1 MRTTIEMPDDLLA
14 EAKSRAAV
22 DGISLKTFF
31 LQAVAQRLSPE
42 KTRVRR
48 PPPAIGNPDARPIG
62 VLTPE
67 QIDEAMFG

>member
-1 MRTTIEMPDDLLA
+1 MDV
-14 EAKSRAAV
+14 S
-22 DGISLKTFF
+22 SLKTFF
-31 LQAVAQRLSPE
+31 LQAVAQRLNPE
-42 KTRVRR
+42 KPRVRR